1 MKQIKTVVNRLR
13 QPERISLGSNP
24 EIVHLEHKFSKYQN
38 AIEIINFENKNFNFV
53 FEKDIK
59 KNVIYSA
66 VKFFTNKINLVEVQD
81 TKRKIK
87 NFLINE
93 KYNKCE
99 LFRTGEDYSMTGAN
113 FYVGISENSIM
124 AFSELDDSQ
133 HTTQKVFLGEIPFND
148 IENIDERNGAISFKE
163 KSSGLYMIIKD
174 LSLEDNI
181 LVFNHI
187 RDKIQDLT
195 VY

>member
-66 VKFFTNKINLVEVQD
+66 VKFFTNKINLVDVQD

-93 KYNKCE
+93 KYDKCE
-99 LFRTGEDYSMTGAN
+99 FFRTGEDYSMTGAN

-133 HTTQKVFLGEIPFND
+133 NTTQKVFLGEIPFND

-163 KSSGLYMIIKD
+163 KTSGLYMIIKD

-187 RDKIQDLT
+187 RDKIKDLT